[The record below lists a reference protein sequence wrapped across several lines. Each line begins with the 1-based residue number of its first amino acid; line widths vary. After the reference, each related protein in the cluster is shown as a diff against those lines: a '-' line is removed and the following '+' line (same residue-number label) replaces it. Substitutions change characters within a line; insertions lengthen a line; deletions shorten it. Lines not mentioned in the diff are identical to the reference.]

1 MKKRVI
7 LSGLILSTL
16 ITACGNKYDY
26 SQIPKD
32 NVLSKQEVTD
42 YYAEQMSYKNVV
54 KRTLVNKD
62 TIQWNPVPENLQE
75 KLWEKTVAAI
85 ETHQLNRGYDAEMS
99 HEVHDYLK
107 LLLDDYVLTKPDGG
121 NFKYTEAESQGFYFV
136 TVDFDTKL
144 NKTGTMKNEANLLG
158 IDGVIVEG
166 NDGVKINDVYL
177 RHVLDKVNVA
187 RVAERL
193 TPYDTFNIKF
203 DNAYQAEEQ
212 PQETLPDTDAEG
224 NVITGTDANV
234 EETSEST
241 EETVAETQAETT
253 ESVAET
259 PAPVET
265 QVALDD
271 GSENETEAETTVAET
286 SAVEQE
292 APKSGLYADNV
303 RTLPYDISYINR
315 AAGSSVSQTA
325 VVPNVTMVYN
335 PVDTEGEISGYGVY
349 AEGSN
354 GLRDF
359 GYDRNN
365 YKGGKIQITFVFKQ
379 NENTRDD
386 FDYSYCYINKYESGI
401 EMADN
406 NITVSSYIN
415 GELDKVIERADR
427 AFSNKDIAAL
437 MSRNV
442 YESSDL
448 GLREII
454 KRNSSNILT
463 YMSSRVKTL
472 QRNPNDD
479 REYLVEV
486 ERTTEESPKG
496 FGNTA
501 RYKDKYYMVI
511 RQIGTEFKIND
522 MVLVSRELTRIP
534 DPDADDAIT
543 RRLTSLNLSGAVPEQ
558 AKTDIT
564 DMLNKLYYAS
574 TNRKLYDNIEDGKIV
589 VTDGKIGVGIYDR
602 FDTNRELLNQ
612 TKYDYL
618 TSQLMTR
625 LVKHTAKTGCKMVG
639 QVTEWLGGYN
649 DQVELTTEELYTY
662 DGMSD
667 GIYTRNYYLVS
678 HYGTQWV
685 IDDIVVIEEKEVDG
699 EELQS
704 LVNKMGN
711 IDVTPKI

>member
-177 RHVLDKVNVA
+177 RHVLDKVNAA